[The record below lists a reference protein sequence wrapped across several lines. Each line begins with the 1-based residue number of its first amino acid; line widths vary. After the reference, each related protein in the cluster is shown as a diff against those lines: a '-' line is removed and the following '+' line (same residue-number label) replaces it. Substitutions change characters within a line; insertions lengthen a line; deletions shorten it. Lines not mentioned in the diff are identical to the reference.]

1 MDYDKTETV
10 TQYFPRPVSN
20 VSVPAE
26 FKAWGSATWT
36 PTPYTDSGNG
46 DAAILTHDQVRRRVG
61 TYRYSEIISKPAFI
75 AHPYLNT
82 GQSMDFGSMLLES
95 PHVTDMWASSF
106 RINGVVRMQGPVV
119 GDSPYPPAN
128 LPGNDVNF
136 ANLLKTEAVAK
147 GKSGAL
153 QMLVSLME
161 GPKTLQLFGDAAG
174 NLAHLLHVARKR
186 LQGNTKEVKQL
197 LDRMEVH
204 GLQDGV
210 SAYLQWRYGWR
221 ILLLEIKAA
230 FEALSAYNSY
240 VADVLHRERAV
251 EELPHLSQ
259 TVTTFTHDWSP
270 SLYCGR
276 GPLMPT
282 IYVRRT
288 TKSTKVRGSAVVFF
302 LITEEAYRAKQ
313 LNLSFAPTLYE
324 LVPYSFV
331 LDWFVNIQDWLAAY
345 ASATPGL
352 AWQGGVYSHLAL
364 TETIYEPLYGHYGTP
379 SVPLRVVDKA
389 NARHSKYRF
398 ERSLFNPAEPLPPVL
413 FDGLT
418 LTRAADAVAL
428 VTQRMNALT
437 RDAAGWRFKLPRK

>member
-1 MDYDKTETV
+1 MDYDVTKVE
-10 TQYFPRPVSN
+10 TQYYPRPTS
-20 VSVPAE
+20 SVYVPVE

-36 PTPYTDSGNG
+36 PEPYSSSGSG
-46 DAAILTHDQVRRRVG
+46 DAAILALDRVRHLVG
-61 TYRYSEIISKPAFI
+61 TKKYKEKISKPAFI

-82 GQSMDFGSMLLES
+82 GESMDFGSMLLES
-95 PHVTDMWASSF
+95 PDVVDEWSSAY
-106 RINGVVRMQGPVV
+106 RINGVIRMRGPVT
-119 GDSPYPPAN
+119 GDSPHPPAN
-128 LPGNDVNF
+128 LPGNDVDF
-136 ANLLKTEAVAK
+136 ASLLKTEATAK

-161 GPKTLQLFGDAAG
+161 GPKTLRLFGDTAG

-186 LQGNTKEVKQL
+186 LQGSTKEVKQL
-197 LDRMEVH
+197 LDRIEVH

-221 ILLLEIKAA
+221 VLLLEIKAA
-230 FEALSAYNSY
+230 FEALGSYNSY

-251 EELPHLSQ
+251 GEIPDVSQ
-259 TVTTFTHDWSP
+259 TVSTQTHDWSP
-270 SLYCGR
+270 SFYCGR

-282 IYVRRT
+282 IRYRRI
-288 TKSTKVRGSAVVFF
+288 TKSAKVRGQAVVYF
-302 LITEEAYRAKQ
+302 LIAEEAYRAKQ
-313 LNLSFAPTLYE
+313 LNLSFAPTLWE
-324 LVPYSFV
+324 LIPYSFV
-331 LDWFVNIQDWLAAY
+331 ADWFINVQDWLNAY

-352 AWQGGVYSHLAL
+352 AWQGGVYSQLTL
-364 TETIYEPLYGHYGTP
+364 TETIYEPLSGYYGTP
-379 SVPLRVVDKA
+379 LVPLQVVEKV

-413 FDGLT
+413 FDGMT
-418 LTRAADAVAL
+418 LNRAIDAVAL